1 MALTTRRIGR
11 QALICMEACMHA
23 GLDVDNACFCF
34 LVADAELRSHLQRE
48 GRVWKED
55 CLEIVRK
62 VAEVVS
68 NEPNLLRLN
77 DPITVVG
84 DIHGQ
89 YYDLLKLLDVGGD
102 PDTTQYLF
110 LGDYV
115 DRGSFSVEV
124 LLLLFAIKLTHPSRV
139 WLLRGNHECRQM
151 TSFFNFRDECECKYD
166 MSVYYA
172 FMERKAEES
181 AFDALPL
188 AAVING
194 KFLAV
199 HGGLSPELKVLS
211 QIGGINRFQEPPRGG
226 LFCDLLWADPL
237 DESREDQGMQLVAGG
252 EGAFFPNDVRG
263 CSYFFAYTA
272 ASTFLD
278 RNGLLSVLRAHEAQ
292 LEGYKMHQTNSKT
305 GFPTVITIF
314 SAPNYCDVYNN
325 KGAVLKFENNTLNIQ
340 QFNFSPHPY
349 HLPNFMDVFTWSIP
363 FVSEKVTE
371 MLYGILNPSVEDG
384 EDDEEIDSVE
394 LPAEVVKIMH
404 ANIVLAEEGTSQ
416 RSRPPSAGTPISKE
430 RAEALRRKVQSVG
443 RLMRVFKTIR
453 EENELIMQLKG
464 CTPGDRIPVGLLIQ
478 GREGLANELEK
489 FQKAKQID
497 AMNERRP
504 DAAPKR

>member
-1 MALTTRRIGR
+1 
-11 QALICMEACMHA
+11 MEPLPDPKHDRVVSSVQPPPAKPLA
-23 GLDVDNACFCF
+23 FNVLYPQGPDSPPDWR
-34 LVADAELRSHLQRE
+34 ELRSHLQRE
-48 GRVWKED
+48 GRVFKED
-55 CLEIVRK
+55 CLEIIRK
-62 VAEVVS
+62 VTEITS
-68 NEPNLLRLN
+68 NEPNLLRLS

-115 DRGSFSVEV
+115 DR
-124 LLLLFAIKLTHPSRV
+124 
-139 WLLRGNHECRQM
+139 
-151 TSFFNFRDECECKYD
+151 
-166 MSVYYA
+166 
-172 FMERKAEES
+172 
-181 AFDALPL
+181 
-188 AAVING
+188 AVING
-194 KFLAV
+194 KFLAL

-237 DESREDQGMQLVAGG
+237 DEAREDADAQLAQSTD
-252 EGAFFPNDVRG
+252 GAFIPNDVRG
-263 CSYFFAYTA
+263 CSFFYAYSA
-272 ASTFLD
+272 VSSFLD

-292 LEGYKMHQTNSKT
+292 LEGYKMHQTNLKT

-340 QFNFSPHPY
+340 QFNYSPHPY
-349 HLPNFMDVFTWSIP
+349 HLPNFMDIFTWSIP

-371 MLYGILNPSVEDG
+371 MLYGILNPSLEEG
-384 EDDEEIDSVE
+384 EEDEEIDN
-394 LPAEVVKIMH
+394 VVKIMH
-404 ANIVLAEEGTSQ
+404 ANIVLAEEGSAQ
-416 RSRPPSAGTPISKE
+416 RSRPPSAGTPISRE

-453 EENELIMQLKG
+453 EENELIVQLKG

-478 GREGLANELEK
+478 GRQGLKNELEK
-489 FQKAKQID
+489 FQNAKQID

-504 DAAPKR
+504 DGATKR

>member
-1 MALTTRRIGR
+1 
-11 QALICMEACMHA
+11 MEPLPDPKHDRVVTSVQPPPAKPLAEAILYPSGQDNPPDWKASMSHA
-23 GLDVDNACFCF
+23 W
-34 LVADAELRSHLQRE
+34 ELRSHLQRE

-62 VAEVVS
+62 VTEVVS

-115 DRGSFSVEV
+115 DRGSFSIEV
-124 LLLLFAIKLTHPSRV
+124 LLLLFAIKLNHPSRV

-172 FMERKAEES
+172 FME

-237 DESREDQGMQLVAGG
+237 DEAKEDQGMQIVQGA

-340 QFNFSPHPY
+340 QFNY
-349 HLPNFMDVFTWSIP
+349 M
-363 FVSEKVTE
+363 TE

-404 ANIVLAEEGTSQ
+404 ANIVLAEDGSSQ
-416 RSRPPSAGTPISKE
+416 RSRPPSAGTPISRE

-504 DAAPKR
+504 DAGSKR